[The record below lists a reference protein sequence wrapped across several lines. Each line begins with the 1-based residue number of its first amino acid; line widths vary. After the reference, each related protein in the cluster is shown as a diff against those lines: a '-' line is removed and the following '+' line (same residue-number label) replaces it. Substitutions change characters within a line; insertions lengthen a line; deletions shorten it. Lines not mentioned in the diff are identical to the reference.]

1 MIKIVSPIILKSL
14 KCKINHNHAFEQKII
29 ANYDF
34 MLAHIKKEELLHL
47 LAAEPEHEDAA
58 GMTTL
63 ITNMSVENNNEIN
76 ITLMNQLINRIMD
89 IHEHRITYQDRV
101 YISCILNKMG
111 IMDVNTF
118 MLNIKNSMNEV
129 SSIIEKYKLYQM
141 IVEEK
146 KKEHIVQ
153 NYVDKEVF
161 ETIINRIQMIE
172 NTDII
177 YKFNH
182 INNQGSSFELSHS
195 DLVMAE
201 NVNEIRNL
209 QITDARQT
217 ITQQKHSQEIHV
229 INPYELNSSLDENI
243 DITKET
249 VLNNIMEAAVFHL
262 VKSASI
268 NIEEQRSNAYTAWVI
283 TGSAICNSITEML
296 ERYRT
301 YHEQGI
307 SYHNV
312 KADVISFLQE
322 LQNNELQ
329 ILKNI
334 SVVNKENSINH
345 LNRVIRFQKIMND
358 HMVNINNRKHNWK
371 DFWNITE
378 NNDENSSILFLDR
391 IFENIDNEEHN
402 IIDEFQNHNEQKVFS
417 SFAEKVI
424 IQIEKDNKHFISN
437 ILSEFYEEDNVDI
450 TEQIDAIAE
459 MYPYVYTEIADAIVE
474 QFDFKTEIEEN
485 QQLDYIERESIEKIT
500 SIMEKYKDRR
510 RSVANHHN
518 IIQNQSSIS
527 NAANIMQELFEKKEN
542 GIVSKLQYITLKDE
556 KVYEH
561 IAEIFEENSEVKIE
575 TIIDFIDEEVN
586 ELVQQ
591 SVSKAFSTRIDGT
604 KIGGTTIDGTRIEDT
619 TIGGTTVEESQIHF
633 IENVFD
639 EMVAD
644 NTNNIM
650 SKLLYIAQNSRQLTE
665 ETTTIIAG
673 KYVDQLNDRYNK
685 TIQSSEVQRINY
697 ISHLITEM
705 INQLAYQTIT
715 EHIYG
720 KIQNVIDY
728 EQNNFVLE
736 NVMNQIVSDDKNK
749 FISEISYLSQ
759 EDENIYEKIAMALIE
774 VNSTEND
781 ASYSSNVDSQ
791 EFSKTDNITNQIMDV
806 VKESFIQNAKK
817 VIGDEIYSITG
828 ITQYN
833 PVIEEVVN
841 TFVQMN
847 QKKDESKEFNNIY
860 QSIRSSFH
868 KEILNVTEDKSY
880 VDFIEKVF
888 DEMAVQNTNDII
900 SKMLYITHQDKM
912 FSQKKANIFNYNNM
926 TQLKESYQKSEHLT
940 KGQRVNVIS
949 QAVTEIINKSAYQ
962 EILSHIEEKIQK
974 QTTDEKY
981 VSHMEKVIDQIFSS
995 NQYKLVSEIS
1005 HISQSDDKTYE
1016 DKIYEDIA
1024 KIFMEVND
1032 TETGIENIYYDKI
1045 EYIEQKINHIDSIN
1059 RASKTINNQE
1069 WKFNRT
1075 NSSESKRIQ
1084 EYKSKFT
1091 EIIEF
1096 LHVTENKDM
1105 VLNNEYNNEYNN
1117 GYEQMKYMEM
1127 VYKTNDK
1134 ELEYQK
1140 SSQTTAKNNVTN
1152 YSEANMSKV
1161 QLTVDNSKKTIRDT
1175 ELTRQIRNGDIN
1187 QMIQENVQKEVRNI
1201 TNQVYQKIEKK
1212 LQSERKRRGM

>member
-101 YISCILNKMG
+101 YIACILNKMG

-129 SSIIEKYKLYQM
+129 SSITEKYKLYQM

-146 KKEHIVQ
+146 KKEHMVQ

-195 DLVMAE
+195 DLLMAE

-217 ITQQKHSQEIHV
+217 ITQQKHSQEIHI

-268 NIEEQRSNAYTAWVI
+268 NIEEQRNNAYTAWVI

-307 SYHNV
+307 YYQNV
-312 KADVISFLQE
+312 KADVTSFLQE

-424 IQIEKDNKHFISN
+424 IQIEKDNKHFINN

-450 TEQIDAIAE
+450 TEQLDAIAE

-485 QQLDYIERESIEKIT
+485 QQLDYIESESIEKIT
-500 SIMEKYKDRR
+500 SIMEKYKDRKK
-510 RSVANHHN
+510 SIDNHHN
-518 IIQNQSSIS
+518 TIQNQSSIS

-556 KVYEH
+556 RVYEH

-591 SVSKAFSTRIDGT
+591 SVSKAFSTRIDS
-604 KIGGTTIDGTRIEDT
+604 TTVADTRIEDT
-619 TIGGTTVEESQIHF
+619 TIEESQIHF

-665 ETTTIIAG
+665 DATTIIAS
-673 KYVDQLNDRYNK
+673 KYVEQLNDSYNK

-697 ISHLITEM
+697 ISHLVTEM

-715 EHIYG
+715 AHIYG
-720 KIQNVIDY
+720 KMQNVIDY
-728 EQNNFVLE
+728 EQNKFVLE
-736 NVMNQIVSDDKNK
+736 NVMNQILSADKNK

-791 EFSKTDNITNQIMDV
+791 EFSKSENITNQIIEV
-806 VKESFIQNAKK
+806 VNESFIQNAKK

-828 ITQYN
+828 IKQYN

-847 QKKDESKEFNNIY
+847 QKKDESKELNNIY

-868 KEILNVTEDKSY
+868 KEILNVTDDKSY

-888 DEMAVQNTNDII
+888 DEMAVQNTNDMI
-900 SKMLYITHQDKM
+900 SKVLFITHQDKM
-912 FSQKKANIFNYNNM
+912 FSQKKANIFNHNNM

-940 KGQRVNVIS
+940 EEERVNVIS
-949 QAVTEIINKSAYQ
+949 QAITEIINKSAYQ
-962 EILSHIEEKIQK
+962 EIF
-974 QTTDEKY
+974 T
-981 VSHMEKVIDQIFSS
+981 
-995 NQYKLVSEIS
+995 
-1005 HISQSDDKTYE
+1005 
-1016 DKIYEDIA
+1016 
-1024 KIFMEVND
+1024 EVNN
-1032 TETGIENIYYDKI
+1032 TEAGIENIYDDKSEEI
-1045 EYIEQKINHIDSIN
+1045 RKTEYIEQRINHIDSAN
-1059 RASKTINNQE
+1059 SASKTINNLE
-1069 WKFNRT
+1069 WKSNRT

-1105 VLNNEYNNEYNN
+1105 VLNNEYNSEYNSEYNN
-1117 GYEQMKYMEM
+1117 GYEQMQYMEM

-1134 ELEYQK
+1134 ELEYPE